1 MSDPISPELFKH
13 MALLAAFH
21 LPPEEAEYLRQQLN
35 NQLKAV
41 RELEAIP
48 LAENTEI
55 SPYGVPFTPEISAA
69 PREDE
74 WVRFPRSAE
83 ILAEAPESEDGYII
97 VPEIPHTELS

>member
-1 MSDPISPELFKH
+1 MSDPISPELFTH
-13 MALLAAFH
+13 MARLAAFD
-21 LPPEEAEYLRQQLN
+21 LPADEAEYLRQQLN

-41 RELEAIP
+41 RELESIP

-55 SPYGVPFTPEISAA
+55 SPYGVPFTPEISST

-74 WVRFPRSAE
+74 WMRFPRSEE
-83 ILAEAPESEDGYII
+83 ILAQAPEILDGYII